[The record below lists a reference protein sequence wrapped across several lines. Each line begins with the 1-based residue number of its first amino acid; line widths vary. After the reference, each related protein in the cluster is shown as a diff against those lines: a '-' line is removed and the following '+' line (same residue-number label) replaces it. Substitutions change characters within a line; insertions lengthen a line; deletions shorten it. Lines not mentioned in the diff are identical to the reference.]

1 MNAEEI
7 GTLAGKVWAL
17 LNEKPMTVKQ
27 LKTALKMKETETC
40 CAIGWLSRESKLV
53 VEKQGKDMAYSLA

>member
-17 LNEKPMTVKQ
+17 LNEKPMT
-27 LKTALKMKETETC
+27 AEDSSEDE
-40 CAIGWLSRESKLV
+40 GN
-53 VEKQGKDMAYSLA
+53 

>member
-27 LKTALKMKETETC
+27 LKPALKMKETEIC

-53 VEKQGKDMAYSLA
+53 VEKQGRDMAYSLA